1 MDYLTRLAQRC
12 VQAQRPNLWLFLAM
26 LVACYG
32 LSAYMRIAQ
41 FETWKQNPQA
51 YFVGERPMMT
61 TLDAPYWLR
70 LGREYQEGTY
80 KANQLRFY
88 PDHTKSLGNRLAPP
102 PEFQD
107 QPSQAAATEEPGLRD
122 VPLLSVLSGQLATA
136 LGGNHYLAGTLLL
149 PLLAGLFIIPLGLYF
164 YLIGVPAAGLLG
176 ALIGNFCAEYYMRA
190 SIGRIDTDMLN
201 LFFPALGG
209 LMVLLAGKSQSPRT
223 QVLFCALSGLALH
236 GFDWWYDKAGFT
248 LAYFCVLLAM
258 LAVHRVPLRTLLLG
272 SLAFVIVA
280 GTAHFRGGVGSISGN
295 LINRYLNVGQET
307 VVESVDES
315 LSPATF
321 PNVYKTISEAER
333 VPMGEV
339 LLQVLDSEAL
349 GWLGFVTFAGFALL
363 RWRSI
368 IPLLPLLALGMFGFY
383 SSRRFI
389 MFLAPFV
396 GVGLG
401 LFATLVVQ
409 YVWSGLQSLTRPA
422 AEESKS
428 GKAKPAQEPVQKA
441 GIWHN
446 SLLREVAV
454 YGAAGL
460 VFLGVYKNTA
470 FSFVPGPSIPT
481 VVYATFMEVKKRVP
495 PNSVLVTWWDY
506 GYALTDATGLGT
518 FHDGGVQTSPKTY
531 FVARSLI
538 TPSPKDL
545 FRITKFLATEG
556 NPGITAANTSP
567 ERLLQAVHNPTR
579 IPEHPIYLFFTYD
592 MIGKYIAFSNL
603 GSHDLAKGGSRPKG
617 YQKIACQSLA
627 NDILTCNRD
636 RIDLKQGRI
645 NDRYPVKRTIQVLGG
660 KVVHEQE
667 YPHTTGITVQFH
679 LHQPR
684 QISEIYLLEEEVFRS
699 NFNQMY
705 LLGRYDASRFEEVL
719 NAFPLSRLYRFRFE
733 KPTAQS
739 E

>member
-1 MDYLTRLAQRC
+1 MDYLSRLASRC

-26 LVACYG
+26 LLVCYG
-32 LSAYMRIAQ
+32 LSAYMRLAQ
-41 FETWKQNPQA
+41 FEIWKQNPQA

-70 LGREYQEGTY
+70 LGREYQEGTSGRD
-80 KANQLRFY
+80 KFRFY
-88 PDHTKSLGNRLAPP
+88 PDNSESLNKRLAPP
-102 PEFQD
+102 SEFQD
-107 QPSQAAATEEPGLRD
+107 QRPQPAATDEVGIRD
-122 VPLLSVLSGQLATA
+122 VPLLSVLSGTLAAT
-136 LGGNHYLAGTLLL
+136 LDGNHYLAGTLLV
-149 PLLAGLFIIPLGLYF
+149 PMLAGLFIIPLGIYF

-209 LMVLLAGKSQSPRT
+209 LLVLLAGKATSLRNR
-223 QVLFCALSGLALH
+223 VLFSALAGLALH
-236 GFDWWYDKAGFT
+236 GFDWWYEKPGFT

-258 LAVHRVPLRTLLLG
+258 LAIHRTPLRTLLLC
-272 SLAFVIVA
+272 SIVFVVVV
-280 GTAHFRGGVGSISGN
+280 GPDHFRGGVGSISSN
-295 LINRYLNVGQET
+295 LFARYLNVGQEV
-307 VVESVDES
+307 VVEVADGASA
-315 LSPATF
+315 PAAF

-333 VPMGEV
+333 VPVGEV
-339 LLQVLDSEAL
+339 LTQVLDSEVL
-349 GWLGFVTFAGFALL
+349 GWLGFVSFGLFALL
-363 RWRSI
+363 QWRCV
-368 IPLLPLLALGMFGFY
+368 IPLLPFLALGVFGFY

-409 YVWSGLQSLTRPA
+409 YAWSGMKSLTGPSPA
-422 AEESKS
+422 EQNSSKS
-428 GKAKPAQEPVQKA
+428 NTKQEPGQKT

-446 SLLREVAV
+446 PLFREVLV
-454 YGAAGL
+454 YGAVGL
-460 VFLGVYKNTA
+460 CFLGIYKNTA

-481 VVYATFMEVKKRVP
+481 AVYATFMEVKKRVP
-495 PNSVLVTWWDY
+495 PDAVIVTWWDY
-506 GYALTDATGLGT
+506 GYALMDATGLAT

-538 TPSPKDL
+538 TPSSKDL
-545 FRITKFLATEG
+545 YRITKFLATEG

-579 IPEHPIYLFFTYD
+579 TPEPPIYLFFTYD

-603 GSHDLAKGGSRPKG
+603 GSHDLAKGSSRPKG
-617 YQKIACQSLA
+617 FQKIACQSLA
-627 NDILTCNRD
+627 NDMLTCNQY

-645 NDRYPVKRTIQVLGG
+645 NDRFPVKRTVQVLEG

-667 YPHTTGITVQFH
+667 YPNAQGITVQFH
-679 LHQPR
+679 LQQPS
-684 QISEIYLLEEEVFRS
+684 QISEVYLLEEEVFAS

-719 NAFPLSRLYRFRFE
+719 NAFPLSRLYRFRFGE
-733 KPTAQS
+733 ANPPT

>member
-1 MDYLTRLAQRC
+1 MDYLSRLASRC

-26 LVACYG
+26 LLVCYG
-32 LSAYMRIAQ
+32 LSAYMRLAQ
-41 FETWKQNPQA
+41 FEIWKQNPQA

-70 LGREYQEGTY
+70 LGREYQEGTSGRD
-80 KANQLRFY
+80 KFRFY
-88 PDHTKSLGNRLAPP
+88 PDNSESLNKRLAPP
-102 PEFQD
+102 SEFQD
-107 QPSQAAATEEPGLRD
+107 QRPQPAATDEVGIRD
-122 VPLLSVLSGQLATA
+122 VPLLSVLSGTLAAT
-136 LGGNHYLAGTLLL
+136 LDGNHYLAGTLLV
-149 PLLAGLFIIPLGLYF
+149 PMLAGLFIIPLGIYF

-209 LMVLLAGKSQSPRT
+209 LLVLLAGKATSLRNR
-223 QVLFCALSGLALH
+223 VLFSALAGLALH
-236 GFDWWYDKAGFT
+236 GFDWWYEKPGFT

-258 LAVHRVPLRTLLLG
+258 LAIHRTPLRTLLLC
-272 SLAFVIVA
+272 SIVFVVVV
-280 GTAHFRGGVGSISGN
+280 GPDHFRGGVGSISSN
-295 LINRYLNVGQET
+295 LFARYLNVGQEV
-307 VVESVDES
+307 VVEVADGVSA
-315 LSPATF
+315 PAAF

-339 LLQVLDSEAL
+339 LTQVLDSEVL
-349 GWLGFVTFAGFALL
+349 GWLGFVSFGLFALL
-363 RWRSI
+363 QWRCV
-368 IPLLPLLALGMFGFY
+368 IPLLPFLALGVFGFY

-409 YVWSGLQSLTRPA
+409 YAWSGMKSLTGPSPA
-422 AEESKS
+422 EQNSSKS
-428 GKAKPAQEPVQKA
+428 NTKQKPGQKT

-446 SLLREVAV
+446 PLFREVLV
-454 YGAAGL
+454 YGAVGL
-460 VFLGVYKNTA
+460 CFLGIYKNTA

-481 VVYATFMEVKKRVP
+481 AVYATFMEVKKRVP
-495 PNSVLVTWWDY
+495 PDAVIVTWWDY
-506 GYALTDATGLGT
+506 GYALMDATGLAT

-538 TPSPKDL
+538 TPSSKDL
-545 FRITKFLATEG
+545 YRITKFLATEG

-567 ERLLQAVHNPTR
+567 ERLLQVVHNPTR
-579 IPEHPIYLFFTYD
+579 TPEPPIYLFFTYD

-603 GSHDLAKGGSRPKG
+603 GSHDLAKGSSRPKG
-617 YQKIACQSLA
+617 FQKIACQSVA
-627 NDILTCNRD
+627 NDVLTCNQY

-645 NDRYPVKRTIQVLGG
+645 NDRFPVKRTVQVLEG

-667 YPHTTGITVQFH
+667 YPNAQGITVQFH
-679 LHQPR
+679 LQQPR
-684 QISEIYLLEEEVFRS
+684 QISEVYLLEEEVFAS

-719 NAFPLSRLYRFRFE
+719 NAFPLSRLYRFRFGE
-733 KPTAQS
+733 ANPPT

>member
-1 MDYLTRLAQRC
+1 MDYLSRLTTRS

-26 LVACYG
+26 LLVCYG
-32 LSAYMRIAQ
+32 LSAYMRLAQ
-41 FETWKQNPQA
+41 FETWKQNPRA

-61 TLDAPYWLR
+61 TLDAPHWLR

-80 KANQLRFY
+80 GTNKRRFY
-88 PDHTKSLGNRLAPP
+88 PDNTKSLSKRLAPP
-102 PEFQD
+102 SEFQD
-107 QPSQAAATEEPGLRD
+107 QRPQPATTAEVGIRD
-122 VPLLSVLSGQLATA
+122 VPLLSVLSGTLAA
-136 LGGNHYLAGTLLL
+136 ILDGNHYLAGTLLV
-149 PLLAGLFIIPLGLYF
+149 PMLAGLFIIPLGIYF
-164 YLIGVPAAGLLG
+164 YLLGVPAAGLLG
-176 ALIGNFCAEYYMRA
+176 GLIGTFCAEYYMRA

-209 LMVLLAGKSQSPRT
+209 LLVLLAGKAASLRNR
-223 QVLFCALSGLALH
+223 VLFSAFAGVALH
-236 GFDWWYDKAGFT
+236 GFDWWYEKPGFT

-258 LAVHRVPLRTLLLG
+258 LAIHRTPLRTLLLC
-272 SLAFVIVA
+272 AVVFVVVV
-280 GTAHFRGGVGSISGN
+280 GPGHFRGGVGSISSN
-295 LINRYLNVGQET
+295 LFDRYLNVGQEQ
-307 VVESVDES
+307 VVEAENEAIF
-315 LSPATF
+315 PATF

-333 VPMGEV
+333 VPMGKV
-339 LLQVLDSEAL
+339 LTQVLDSKVL
-349 GWLGFVTFAGFALL
+349 GWLGFVSFGLFALL
-363 RWRSI
+363 RWRYV
-368 IPLLPLLALGMFGFY
+368 IPLLPFLALGVFGFY

-401 LFATLVVQ
+401 LFVTLVVQ
-409 YVWSGLQSLTRPA
+409 YVWSGMKSLTGSPPA
-422 AEESKS
+422 EKNS
-428 GKAKPAQEPVQKA
+428 GKTKPKPEPEQKA

-446 SLLREVAV
+446 PLFREALV
-454 YGAAGL
+454 YGAVGL
-460 VFLGVYKNTA
+460 CFLGVYKNTA

-481 VVYATFMEVKKRVP
+481 AVYATFLEVKKRVP
-495 PNSVLVTWWDY
+495 PDAVIVTWWDY
-506 GYALTDATGLGT
+506 GYALADATGLGT
-518 FHDGGVQTSPKTY
+518 FHDGGVQTTPKTY

-567 ERLLQAVHNPTR
+567 KRLLQAVHNPTR
-579 IPEHPIYLFFTYD
+579 IPEQPIYLFFTYD

-617 YQKIACQSLA
+617 FQKIVCQSLA
-627 NDILTCNRD
+627 NDVLNCNRY

-645 NDRYPVKRTIQVLGG
+645 NDRFPVKRTVQVLGG

-667 YPHTTGITVQFH
+667 YPNAQGITVQFH
-679 LHQPR
+679 LQQPR
-684 QISEIYLLEEEVFRS
+684 QISEVYLLEEEVFAS

-705 LLGRYDASRFEEVL
+705 LLGRYDTSRFEEVL

-733 KPTAQS
+733 EANPST